1 MELQT
6 LFLVLVVVGVL
17 GFVVTRRIL
26 RHLTLKRLDWK
37 WVKQPDLRIT
47 IGLNH
52 PPFGLGLDR
61 RVKDQMVGRSH
72 DGTPFQAF
80 RYSSESWSDRCRESH
95 FWKSSVNFLSNSF
108 THLQE

>member
-47 IGLNH
+47 M
-52 PPFGLGLDR
+52 R
-61 RVKDQMVGRSH
+61 RRS
-72 DGTPFQAF
+72 
-80 RYSSESWSDRCRESH
+80 
-95 FWKSSVNFLSNSF
+95 
-108 THLQE
+108 LQDSLL